1 MEKCMDLSQTMEVN
15 MEVDKEK
22 MASYN
27 MKMVEGW
34 NHQKSELINHK
45 ITNNQH

>member
-34 NHQKSELINHK
+34 NRQKSELINHK
-45 ITNNQH
+45 ITNNPH